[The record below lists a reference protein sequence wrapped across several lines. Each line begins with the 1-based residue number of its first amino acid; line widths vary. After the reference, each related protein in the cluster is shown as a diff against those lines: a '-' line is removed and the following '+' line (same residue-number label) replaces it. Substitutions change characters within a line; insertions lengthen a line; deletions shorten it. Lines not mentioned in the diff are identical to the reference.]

1 LARGAF
7 TIGGKRRVVSV
18 SLRRQAAATARPSKA
33 LPTSSSIVVIDTT
46 LVLLPGLDGTEVF
59 FRPLM
64 ERLPATIR
72 PLALNYPD
80 AGPHGYRALLDF
92 VRRELADIPRY
103 VVLASS
109 FSGPLAVMLAA
120 AEPRKVRGVI
130 LAATF
135 ASSPNAPLT
144 RLRFVVRTPLVA
156 VLRFARRLPIWML
169 RPRQDALRI
178 AKQET
183 WTRVSARGLAGRA
196 RAALGADMRETLGR
210 CRQPFLCVT
219 YDADDVVPPWCA
231 DEIRGHC
238 THARRVTLPGGH
250 LAMFSDPGLLAAEIV
265 RFVEVDCAPA
275 GVRHSQTAS
284 A

>member
-1 LARGAF
+1 M
-7 TIGGKRRVVSV
+7 T
-18 SLRRQAAATARPSKA
+18 
-33 LPTSSSIVVIDTT
+33 DTT

-72 PLALNYPD
+72 PLPLNYPD

-92 VRRELADIPRY
+92 VRRELADIPPY

-120 AEPRKVRGVI
+120 TEPRRVRGVI

-135 ASSPNAPLT
+135 ASPLSGPLAL
-144 RLRFVVRTPLVA
+144 LRFAVRTPLVA
-156 VLRFARRLPIWML
+156 VLRFARRLPIWIL

-178 AKQET
+178 AKRET
-183 WTRVSARGLAGRA
+183 WSRVSARGLAARA
-196 RAALGADMRETLGR
+196 RAALGADMRENLIR
-210 CRQPFLCVT
+210 CGQPLLCIT
-219 YDADDVVPPWCA
+219 YDMDHVVPPSCA
-231 DEIRGHC
+231 DEILRHC
-238 THARRVTLPGGH
+238 MRARRVTLPGDH
-250 LAMFSDPGLLAAEIV
+250 LAMFGDPGPLAAEIV
-265 RFVEVDCAPA
+265 RFVEVDCALP
-275 GVRHSQTAS
+275 GIRPSQVAAS